1 MARGVEDSSSA
12 KSDVRDRRVVRSAAC
27 NPQLTARVLS
37 AVRLQGAISRSRVAG
52 AFSSGCLHLEEAESV
67 WPELK
72 GQEDEGLGNQ
82 AGGGSAGNGER
93 GGPLRHIRTANEMT
107 GRIEINVLKL

>member
-37 AVRLQGAISRSRVAG
+37 AVRLQGAISRSRVAR

-67 WPELK
+67 WPELQ

-82 AGGGSAGNGER
+82 AGGGGAGNGER
-93 GGPLRHIRTANEMT
+93 GGPL
-107 GRIEINVLKL
+107 

>member
-1 MARGVEDSSSA
+1 MAR
-12 KSDVRDRRVVRSAAC
+12 
-27 NPQLTARVLS
+27 
-37 AVRLQGAISRSRVAG
+37 